1 MVNARLERHKKK
13 IENGELLVSTGVYYT
28 DPCIVEQLGTVGYD
42 MMWIDQEHTGFTL
55 EIIRSHIQAAAA
67 ADIFSMVRVVDLN
80 PATVKPILEMAP
92 DGVIFPMINTV
103 EAAQQAIA
111 SCLYPPK
118 GIRGFGPVRAN
129 RFGAVPMDEYIRDAE
144 KCLWRIL
151 QIEHV
156 EGVKNLDKILEVP
169 GIDSIVVGPNDLSAS
184 LGVLGQYRHPAVMEQ
199 MDKIAEICNK
209 HKIPFGVALGYDEDN
224 INDWIRR
231 GASWFAVGA
240 DMGYLDI
247 GACQTLEQTRALLS
261 AKKG

>member
-13 IENGELLVSTGVYYT
+13 IENGELPISTGVYYT

-118 GIRGFGPVRAN
+118 GIRGFGPVRAH

-156 EGVKNLDKILEVP
+156 EGVKNLDKI
-169 GIDSIVVGPNDLSAS
+169 
-184 LGVLGQYRHPAVMEQ
+184 
-199 MDKIAEICNK
+199 AEICNK
-209 HKIPFGVALGYDEDN
+209 HKVPFGVALGYDEAN
-224 INDWIRR
+224 ISDWIRR

-240 DMGYLDI
+240 DMGYLDM
-247 GACQTLEQTRALLS
+247 GARQTLEQTRALLN